1 MNVETNLVEIGV
13 PVSGADPKVW
23 VSDGVKEFLLKSAK
37 PGNELS
43 IYSEYVCS
51 RFMSRLGFKVQ
62 EVDIIQYR
70 GSAWA
75 KCSKLSDFK
84 QFISLNQSSLETDKN
99 DKYYCMDDI
108 LYEISKMSKLS
119 ISQRYDM
126 LTFFKRLFVA
136 DAITGNRDRHAGNW
150 GYSTVGGECVVFD
163 NGASLFPSI
172 GRYLSET
179 TVRNLLYK
187 IVIQEPKSSVRFKNS
202 LGKVKKNNF
211 YYILENTDLV
221 LEEIE
226 WIKNVGVLS
235 AIEYAVHMLPLR
247 LKRYYHYQLYMRYM
261 CIIHRKAF
269 NSVLDDVR
277 SLDYVF
283 PESVESFCGGL
294 LDADDGR
301 FEQA

>member
-1 MNVETNLVEIGV
+1 MYVANNLIEIGV

-23 VSDGVKEFLLKSAK
+23 VTDGVHELLLKSAK

-51 RFMSRLGFKVQ
+51 RFMYKLGFKVQ
-62 EVDIIQYR
+62 EVDLVQYK
-70 GSAWA
+70 GSTWA
-75 KCSKLSDFK
+75 KCSKLFDFK

-99 DKYYCMDDI
+99 DKYYCMEDI
-108 LYEISKMSKLS
+108 LYEISKMSKFS
-119 ISQRYDM
+119 ISQRYGM
-126 LTFFKRLFVA
+126 LTFFKRLFVV
-136 DAITGNRDRHAGNW
+136 DAITGNRDRHAGNC

-163 NGASLFPSI
+163 NGASLFPNI
-172 GRYLSET
+172 ERYLTET

-211 YYILENTDLV
+211 YYILESTDLV
-221 LEEIE
+221 LDEIE
-226 WIKNVGVLS
+226 WIKNAGVLS
-235 AIEYAVHMLPLR
+235 AIEYAVHTLPYR

-261 CIIHRKAF
+261 CIIHRKDF
-269 NSVLDDVR
+269 NSVLSDVR

-283 PESVESFCGGL
+283 QI
-294 LDADDGR
+294 A
-301 FEQA
+301 